1 MLFRSEAINKAKE
14 YGQEDVVKTATA
26 LIPQLILADA
36 NSLLNESKF
45 AEAAA
50 EYKKVVEIDPNNAV
64 AYLRLGMCE
73 SRLGNEDG
81 AIAAFQKAEE
91 FGQKDN
97 ADKELSKLYL
107 KKAQDAYKAKNFDA
121 CIAAA
126 NNCIKVGANP
136 AATYFLGMAYV
147 GKKDYQK
154 ACVELKK
161 IQNVAKYKESVGK
174 LLPQL
179 QCK

>member
-1 MLFRSEAINKAKE
+1 MW
-14 YGQEDVVKTATA
+14 
-26 LIPQLILADA
+26 
-36 NSLLNESKF
+36 
-45 AEAAA
+45 
-50 EYKKVVEIDPNNAV
+50 
-64 AYLRLGMCE
+64 E

-81 AIAAFQKAEE
+81 ERDAFQKAEE
-91 FGQKDN
+91 NGQKAK
-97 ADKELSKLYL
+97 ADKELSKLKL
-107 KKAQDAYKAKNFDA
+107 KKAQGTYKAKNFDA

-126 NNCIKVGANP
+126 NDCIKMGANP

-147 GKKDYQK
+147 GKKDYAK

-161 IQNVAKYKESVGK
+161 IQNDAKYKESVGK